1 MVYQFLHRYNAT
13 YTFRAIGQSIFEI
26 ALLYQ
31 NHAIDKSRI
40 TSDPYSK
47 TLVVEVYN
55 DNYFSFIPED
65 YYRLFFE
72 KYQSQGYTANTAN
85 TAKSV
90 NITYATDI
98 NKYVALSNRTDLS
111 EEITFATWNAL
122 FGDNI
127 TSGNFTQSEVFKFIP
142 QIPDDAEEYNDNYH
156 FDIVYG
162 QDQDE
167 EIEDTDDL
175 NCIEFDE
182 FQL

>member
-1 MVYQFLHRYNAT
+1 MVYQFLHRYNTT
-13 YTFRAIGQSIFEI
+13 YTFRAIGQSIFEV

-31 NHAIDKSRI
+31 NHIIDKSRI

-55 DNYFSFIPED
+55 DNDFSFIAED

-72 KYQSQGYTANTAN
+72 RYQSQGYTAN

-98 NKYVALSNRTDLS
+98 NKYVALSNRIDLS
-111 EEITFATWNAL
+111 EEITFDTWNAL
-122 FGDNI
+122 FGDKVTN
-127 TSGNFTQSEVFKFIP
+127 GNFIPSEVFKFIP
-142 QIPDDAEEYNDNYH
+142 QMPNDAEEYNDNYH
-156 FDIVYG
+156 FDIVYD

-167 EIEDTDDL
+167 EIEDTDDF

-182 FQL
+182 FQ